1 MTAPLAN
8 YTRGVEEGGRA
19 LSEEALPPKT
29 PTGISRID
37 IPLSFE
43 ENTLKRGRT
52 GSCQGER
59 KRGPNKISAE
69 RGGRPGGRDDR
80 EGAGAAAAA
89 LEVALPPF
97 C

>member
-43 ENTLKRGRT
+43 ENTLKRRRT

-69 RGGRPGGRDDR
+69 KRGGREDGMTVKGR
-80 EGAGAAAAA
+80 E
-89 LEVALPPF
+89 LLLPPWK
-97 C
+97 